1 MNKVDRAKIYLQDD
15 FFLELLN
22 AHKEVYKSYI
32 FGSAEHDVEG
42 RERALVKLRAIE
54 EFEAFQARHPH
65 SKRRLAFPHSHQS
78 RAKLAPSLHSL
89 TPSTLP

>member
-1 MNKVDRAKIYLQDD
+1 MNKTDRAKIYLQDD

-54 EFEAFQARHPH
+54 EFEASIQSIADN
-65 SKRRLAFPHSHQS
+65 SEIEKRRF
-78 RAKLAPSLHSL
+78 KVF
-89 TPSTLP
+89 

>member
-15 FFLELLN
+15 FFLELLE

-54 EFEAFQARHPH
+54 EFEASIQSIADD
-65 SKRRLAFPHSHQS
+65 SEIEKRRF
-78 RAKLAPSLHSL
+78 KVF
-89 TPSTLP
+89 

>member
-1 MNKVDRAKIYLQDD
+1 MNKTDRAKIYLQDD

-54 EFEAFQARHPH
+54 EFEASIQSIAQDDEIEK
-65 SKRRLAFPHSHQS
+65 KRF
-78 RAKLAPSLHSL
+78 KVF
-89 TPSTLP
+89 

>member
-1 MNKVDRAKIYLQDD
+1 MNNKVDRAKIYLQDD
-15 FFLELLN
+15 FFLELLE

-54 EFEAFQARHPH
+54 EFEASIRSIADQ
-65 SKRRLAFPHSHQS
+65 SEIEKKRIKVF
-78 RAKLAPSLHSL
+78 
-89 TPSTLP
+89 

>member
-15 FFLELLN
+15 FFIELIN

-32 FGSAEHDVEG
+32 FGSSEHDVEG

-54 EFEAFQARHPH
+54 EFEASIQSIAKDDEIEK
-65 SKRRLAFPHSHQS
+65 KRF
-78 RAKLAPSLHSL
+78 KVF
-89 TPSTLP
+89 